1 MPPFTYNY
9 TELIT
14 KNIVTIC
21 FVWKIKFHQVFIR
34 SLLMR
39 YKRIV

>member
-14 KNIVTIC
+14 KNIVTNC